1 MKCTNCGNDV
11 ADGFAFCTSCGTPV
25 PAPSAPADSD
35 RTVLINQDMNNPLG
49 QSGAPTP
56 AAPAAPQ
63 GFAQPQAPATP
74 QPNQFT
80 PNPGQFTGQPAQ
92 NFTQAPQPNQF
103 APNPG
108 QFTGQ
113 PAQGFTQA
121 PQGFGQP
128 MMGQQQ
134 QGYGQTMYGQQPNM
148 MYNQRPAAPKAP
160 RKPLSKGA
168 KIGIIVGLIVAVLAV
183 VFFTVIWPILTRSD
197 LKGEY
202 VCKGDSYYNTIV
214 FDEGTYVV
222 YDEDGDVE
230 EVGCYTW
237 DEEDGEIEMT
247 SLEGYTNEAKFNR
260 DDNEV
265 KLYGSKYKST
275 NEDETL
281 SCDFTEDYID
291 ELESKVEDATEAVYD
306 FDEGYN
312 YYYLDNDDLADP
324 YDDFTEDLAAELD
337 YENDANLKFLMES
350 GYIEIDISM
359 YSDGEVD
366 VYIWVW

>member
-11 ADGFAFCTSCGTPV
+11 ADGFAFCTSCGTPI

-56 AAPAAPQ
+56 VAPAAPQ

-80 PNPGQFTGQPAQ
+80 PNSGQFTGQPAQ
-92 NFTQAPQPNQF
+92 GFTQAPQPNQF

-108 QFTGQ
+108 QN
-113 PAQGFTQA
+113 FTQA
-121 PQGFGQP
+121 PQGYGQT
-128 MMGQQQ
+128 MMGQPQ

-160 RKPLSKGA
+160 RKPMPKGA
-168 KIGIIVGLIVAVLAV
+168 KIGIIVGLVVAVLAF
-183 VFFTVIWPILTRSD
+183 VFFKFIWPILTRSD

-202 VCKGDSYYNTIV
+202 VCKSDSYFNTIV
-214 FDEGTYVV
+214 FDEGTYVI

-230 EVGCYTW
+230 EAGCYTW
-237 DEEDGEIEMT
+237 DEEEGDIEMV
-247 SLEGYTNEAKFNR
+247 SLEGYTHDAKFNR
-260 DDNEV
+260 DENIV
-265 KLYGSKYKST
+265 KYYGSKYKST

-281 SCDFTEDYID
+281 SCEFTEDYID
-291 ELESKVEDATEAVYD
+291 ELEDRVEQATEDVYD

-312 YYYLDNDDLADP
+312 YFYLDNDDLADP
-324 YDDFTEDLAAELD
+324 YNDFTEDLAAELD

-350 GYIEIDISM
+350 GYIEIDISI
-359 YSDGEVD
+359 YSDGDVD